1 MAFDRRSRTRG
12 KTMSTATKSIRVR
25 PVTGGI
31 GAEISGIDLSRELSA
46 ETVADIRQ
54 ALLDHLVVF
63 LRDQEITPQQQ
74 LTFASHFGEPD
85 IYPFVKG
92 LDDYPQITPILK
104 LPEETVN
111 FGGIWHSDT
120 VYLKEPPMGT
130 ILYAKE
136 LPPMGG
142 DTLFANQYQAYESL
156 SAPLREFLDG
166 LTAINSAAKGSA
178 AATRSDRV
186 ADAGTGEAEVLE
198 SEHPVVRTHP
208 ETGRKALYVN
218 IGHTVRFKD
227 MTEAESRPILE
238 YLYQH
243 QIQPEFSCRFIWSP
257 GAIAFWDN
265 RCAQHYPVNDYH
277 GHKRLLHRITLKGD
291 KPF

>member
-1 MAFDRRSRTRG
+1 MSA
-12 KTMSTATKSIRVR
+12 TMSVTNYTMASKIEVQ

-31 GAEISGIDLSRELSA
+31 GAEISGVDISQVLAE

-54 ALLDHLVVF
+54 VLLDHLVIF
-63 LRDQEITPQQQ
+63 FRDQDITPKQQ
-74 LTFASHFGEPD
+74 LAFVSRFGEPD

-92 LDDYPQITPILK
+92 LDDYPEITPILK

-120 VYLKEPPMGT
+120 VYQPNPPMGT
-130 ILYAKE
+130 VLYAKE
-136 LPPMGG
+136 LPPAGG
-142 DTLFANQYQAYESL
+142 DTLFANQYQAYETL
-156 SAPLREFLDG
+156 SAPLRAFLDG

-186 ADAGTGEAEVLE
+186 ADGGTGLAAEVME
-198 SEHPVVRTHP
+198 AEHPVVRTHP

-218 IGHTVRFKD
+218 TGHTVRFGG
-227 MTEAESRPILE
+227 MTEAESTPILD
-238 YLYQH
+238 YLYRH
-243 QIQPEFSCRFIWSP
+243 QIQPEFSCRFIWRP
-257 GAIAFWDN
+257 GSLAFWDN

-277 GHKRLLHRITLKGD
+277 GHTRLLHRVTLKGD